1 MDRTRSRKDRP
12 SVGNAENNLTEGEPP
27 KARTVHLGPLLV
39 PAFADWALTIEP
51 SLVRLKTLAVSSAR
65 PTPHACLAT
74 VQQSAA
80 APSVHHM
87 NNKQNPMMTESRK
100 QSAPGLRRVLG
111 LDAHPDSFA
120 AAQLEGVNAESA
132 QVLRSTTAQPL
143 STLETWMLKHTAP
156 KEVVVLEASANSFA
170 IAERLRAIDRVPI
183 ILESQR
189 AAKVGQAYLANDRVD
204 AVKLG
209 RLYLSGLAR
218 TVWQP
223 DAQTRE
229 RRELLSS
236 YRSCIKESTRARQHL
251 RSYLNE
257 HCLRLPVGFRL
268 CRPEALGRLLVL
280 KEWSALQRTLLE
292 EMHTHLVTVRARRQ
306 RLRRLMALEIQSDP
320 KLLRLYKLCG
330 LNLVTIYALVAV
342 IGDIERFKSSKSLVN
357 YFGLNP
363 SVDQSGNYE
372 GSTALQRHGRGALRA
387 LLIQAAKALLRVE
400 NPLQKWGLGV
410 ALRRG
415 ANRAAVAL
423 ARKLTV
429 AVWHIMKDHWSAALE
444 VTKTL
449 TTKIF
454 KLATELGVETLQKLG
469 YVSKAEFQ
477 EKKLY
482 ILQTYP

>member
-1 MDRTRSRKDRP
+1 
-12 SVGNAENNLTEGEPP
+12 
-27 KARTVHLGPLLV
+27 
-39 PAFADWALTIEP
+39 
-51 SLVRLKTLAVSSAR
+51 
-65 PTPHACLAT
+65 
-74 VQQSAA
+74 
-80 APSVHHM
+80 
-87 NNKQNPMMTESRK
+87 MMTEEQSK
-100 QSAPGLRRVLG
+100 QTILQPRRVVG

-120 AAQLEGVNAESA
+120 AAQLEGSDAESGR
-132 QVLRSTTAQPL
+132 VLRSTTAQPL
-143 STLETWMLKHTAP
+143 SKVEAWLLQHTASN
-156 KEVVVLEASANSFA
+156 EVVVLEASANSFA

-189 AAKVGQAYLANDRVD
+189 AAKIGQAYLANDRID

-251 RSYLNE
+251 PSYLNE

-280 KEWSALQRTLLE
+280 KAWSALQRNLLE
-292 EMHTHLVTVRARRQ
+292 EMHTHLLTVRARRQ

-342 IGDIERFKSSKSLVN
+342 IGDIERFKTSKSLVN
-357 YFGLNP
+357 YLGLNP

-372 GSTALQRHGRGALRA
+372 GSTALKPHGRGALRA
-387 LLIQAAKALLRVE
+387 LLIQAAKRLLQVD

-415 ANRAAVAL
+415 ANRAAVAV

-454 KLATELGVETLQKLG
+454 YNIKMASYGG
-469 YVSKAEFQ
+469 
-477 EKKLY
+477 
-482 ILQTYP
+482 